1 MSTWWKEIS
10 VKKAMLL
17 SLRPPPSLEEDN
29 GTLGR
34 GRVGVGGDYALPES
48 LHILNAL
55 VRVVEQV
62 FKEPEK
68 C

>member
-1 MSTWWKEIS
+1 MGD
-10 VKKAMLL
+10 
-17 SLRPPPSLEEDN
+17 R
-29 GTLGR
+29 GGR
-34 GRVGVGGDYALPES
+34 EGGDHALPES
-48 LHILNAL
+48 LHILSAL

>member
-1 MSTWWKEIS
+1 MG
-10 VKKAMLL
+10 AG
-17 SLRPPPSLEEDN
+17 D
-29 GTLGR
+29 
-34 GRVGVGGDYALPES
+34 DYALPES

>member
-1 MSTWWKEIS
+1 MEGNYSQEGD
-10 VKKAMLL
+10 AAF
-17 SLRPPPSLEEDN
+17 LETSPFLGGND

>member
-1 MSTWWKEIS
+1 MSTWWKEIA

-17 SLRPPPSLEEDN
+17 PSSPPPSLEGDN
-29 GTLGR
+29 DTLGT
-34 GRVGVGGDYALPES
+34 GVAEGGDHALPES
-48 LHILNAL
+48 LHILSAL

>member
-1 MSTWWKEIS
+1 
-10 VKKAMLL
+10 MLL
-17 SLRPPPSLEEDN
+17 SSSPPPSLEGNN

-34 GRVGVGGDYALPES
+34 AGVGVGGDYALPES

-55 VRVVEQV
+55 VRVVERI